1 MKSRVILLPCRQYEK
16 EKICRLLEIG
26 VDLLGGWGEIGS
38 GEEQILIK
46 PNLVRGA
53 EVERAVITHPAV
65 VGAVACSLKAAGFR
79 RISCGDSC
87 GVGVAKKVMR
97 DSGMDL
103 QLNPYEVELKE
114 FGEPKK
120 VKFTY
125 GGRNHTFMMA
135 GDVLQAD
142 GIISVCKMKT
152 HALEHITGAVKNQYG
167 CISGLYKAKGHTKY
181 PNADSFARML
191 VHLNQFLKPRL
202 YIMDGITAMEG
213 NGPTSGDP
221 VSMGVI
227 LMSKDPIALDSVFC
241 RLIHLNPE
249 YVPTNIHGQKMGLGT
264 WKEEEI
270 EVFTPKGRMEMGEVV
285 KTFGKPDFCVDR
297 TTSKGRGILGKIGF
311 LKAFQKKPVIDPDKC
326 RKCGVCVE
334 SCPVERKAV
343 TFGNGRREAP
353 VYDYKKCIRCF
364 CCQEMCPYKAIGVK

>member
-1 MKSRVILLPCRQYEK
+1 MLPCREYEK
-16 EKICRLLEIG
+16 EEICRLLELG

-53 EVERAVITHPAV
+53 EVERAVITHPAI
-65 VGAVACSLKAAGFR
+65 VGAVACCLKAAGFH

-87 GVGVAKKVMR
+87 GVGFAKKVMR

-103 QLNPYEVELKE
+103 QLEPYGVELKE
-114 FGEPKK
+114 FGEPQKE
-120 VKFTY
+120 KFTY
-125 GGRNHTFMMA
+125 GGRTHTFMMA
-135 GDVLQAD
+135 EDVLQAD

-202 YIMDGITAMEG
+202 YIMDGIIAMEG

-249 YVPTNIHGQKMGLGT
+249 YVPTNIHGEKMGLGT

-270 EVFTPKGRMEMGEVV
+270 EVFTPEGKMEMGEVV
-285 KTFGKPDFCVDR
+285 KAFGKPDFCVDR
-297 TTSKGRGILGKIGF
+297 TPSKGRGILGKIGF

-334 SCPVERKAV
+334 SCPVEGKAV

-353 VYDYKKCIRCF
+353 IYDYKKCIRCF